1 MKKLKIRPLKTTG
14 TQVDALEIKCRNLQ
28 EKSSREAKSNE
39 ALSKRQK
46 LIASALAALEGE
58 KNSWAM
64 KLKSAAMEFGVKAL
78 GTCPVKGIAA
88 DPGVRDV
95 PVSFAGVTIMPGN
108 FIYSDL
114 DGIIVSNTDLM
125 LGE

>member
-1 MKKLKIRPLKTTG
+1 MRCALVGDNLASFGIENGWSGVVVYGCVR
-14 TQVDALEIKCRNLQ
+14 DAADLL
-28 EKSSREAKSNE
+28 
-39 ALSKRQK
+39 
-46 LIASALAALEGE
+46 
-58 KNSWAM
+58 
-64 KLKSAAMEFGVKAL
+64 AMEFGVKAL

-114 DGIIVSNTDLM
+114 DGIIVSNTDL
-125 LGE
+125 LKT